1 MPKTN
6 PKPTEPVR
14 FLSRDEVLE
23 IIGVTYPCLWGWVR
37 NGCFPAPRSLGMI
50 GKRGR
55 IGWVQ
60 SEVDDWILSRPKR
73 FPKGSKITEVA

>member
-1 MPKTN
+1 
-6 PKPTEPVR
+6 
-14 FLSRDEVLE
+14 
-23 IIGVTYPCLWGWVR
+23 VR